1 MEIQQVLNTN
11 LIYYMDT
18 IKCPQCQSLNVA
30 QSYFCSACQ
39 FKLSFQILENPVC
52 PQCLSA
58 YRSGAL
64 YCEKDGSQLIEK
76 EELIYCCVKCNKVYT
91 DAVKY
96 CPEDGGKIAAYTE
109 TGTENPPILQ
119 TNSDHLET
127 PLGSR
132 IAAYLLDTL
141 IAIGMSLPAFIC
153 FFLGMQAI
161 QQYKL
166 EIGTFL
172 LIGAVLF
179 YFIPLCYSL
188 FKDGLG
194 KGQSWGKKALG
205 LQVIQEESHEPCS
218 YKKSFVRNGVM
229 FLLNLVPILGFLI
242 EPLFFISTVDGK
254 RLGDKAAK
262 TIVIEI
268 NKKHK

>member
-1 MEIQQVLNTN
+1 
-11 LIYYMDT
+11 MDT
-18 IKCPQCQSLNVA
+18 LKCPQCHSLNDA
-30 QSYFCSACQ
+30 QNTFCSTCQ
-39 FKLSFQILENPVC
+39 FKLSVQILENPVC

-58 YRSGAL
+58 YEPGAL

-76 EELIYCCVKCNKVYT
+76 EELIYRCVTCNKVYT

-96 CPEDGGKIAAYTE
+96 CPEDGGKIVANSK
-109 TGTENPPILQ
+109 TGVGNQHMLHTH
-119 TNSDHLET
+119 SAHLET
-127 PLGSR
+127 PLGNR
-132 IAAYLLDTL
+132 ILAFLLDSL
-141 IAIGMSLPAFIC
+141 IAIGLSIPAFVC

-161 QQYKL
+161 QLYKL
-166 EIGTFL
+166 EIGNL
-172 LIGAVLF
+172 LIIGAVLF

-205 LQVIQEESHEPCS
+205 LQVIQEDILKPCS

-242 EPLFFISTVDGK
+242 EPLFFFSTVDAK

-262 TIVIEI
+262 TIVINVN
-268 NKKHK
+268 NKQL